1 MKSVKIMQIIVFG
14 FLFIAFALAYNGN
27 STNPNCFKADAETC
41 DAVAKMLKAKRELS
55 DGPTILAYIAI
66 AAIII
71 IPQIPQLDV

>member
-1 MKSVKIMQIIVFG
+1 MKSVKIMQIIAFG

-27 STNPNCFKADAETC
+27 STNPNCFNADAETC
-41 DAVAKMLKAKRELS
+41 DAAAEMLKAKRELS

-66 AAIII
+66 AAIIV

>member
-1 MKSVKIMQIIVFG
+1 MQIIAFG
-14 FLFIAFALAYNGN
+14 FLFIAFALAKYNEN
-27 STNPNCFKADAETC
+27 STNPSCFNADAETC

-71 IPQIPQLDV
+71 IPQIPQFDV

>member
-1 MKSVKIMQIIVFG
+1 MKSVKIMQIITFG

-27 STNPNCFKADAETC
+27 STNPNCFNADAETC
-41 DAVAKMLKAKRELS
+41 DAAAEMLKAKRELS

-66 AAIII
+66 AAIIV

>member
-1 MKSVKIMQIIVFG
+1 MKSVKIMQIIAFG

-27 STNPNCFKADAETC
+27 STNPNCFNADAETC
-41 DAVAKMLKAKRELS
+41 DAAAEMLKAKRELS

-66 AAIII
+66 AAVII